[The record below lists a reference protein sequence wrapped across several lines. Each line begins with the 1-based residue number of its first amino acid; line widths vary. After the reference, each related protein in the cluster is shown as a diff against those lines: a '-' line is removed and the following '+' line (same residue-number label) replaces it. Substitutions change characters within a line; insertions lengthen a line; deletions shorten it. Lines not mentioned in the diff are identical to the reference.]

1 MNQFRRFKN
10 HISKHGF
17 TKTVT
22 KCGSKL
28 LQRIFR
34 TYDRSVRRREQDAAM
49 LSEQRANQPT
59 AGLIS
64 VVVPVFNTDPT
75 MLKAL
80 ANSLTAQTY
89 NAWEA
94 IFYNGGS
101 TKGETQRAL
110 DEIREPR
117 IRIVHG
123 RENLGISG
131 NTNAAIAQSRG
142 EYVAFCDHDDLL
154 APDALWHTAKAI
166 ESAHPDMLYTDED
179 RVSSD
184 GNYYSD
190 PHRKPDFNHAAL
202 CEGNYICH
210 LMTVKRT
217 LLDDLGGLRSEY
229 DGSQDHDLA
238 LRISE
243 ATDRI
248 EHIPLVLYHWR
259 RVKGSVSQQ
268 QLGKCMDASARAV
281 QEHLDRMEKQKNT
294 P

>member
-17 TKTVT
+17 AKTST

-28 LQRIFR
+28 LQRIFC

-49 LSEQRANQPT
+49 LLQQRANQPA

-64 VVVPVFNTDPT
+64 IVVPIFNTDPM

-80 ANSLTAQTY
+80 ADSLTAQTY

-110 DEIREPR
+110 DEIHEPR

-131 NTNAAIAQSRG
+131 NTNAAIALSRG
-142 EYVAFCDHDDLL
+142 DYVAFCDHDDLL
-154 APDALWHTAKAI
+154 APDALWHTAQAI
-166 ESAHPDMLYTDED
+166 ESVYPDMLYTDED

-184 GNYYSD
+184 GRYYSD

-217 LLDDLGGLRSEY
+217 LLDELGGLRPEY

-243 ATDRI
+243 ATDSI
-248 EHIPLVLYHWR
+248 VHIPLVLYHWR
-259 RVKGSVSQQ
+259 RVKTSVSQQ
-268 QLGKCMDASARAV
+268 RLAQCEGASARAV
-281 QEHLDRMEKQKNT
+281 RDHLAKMKKREIS